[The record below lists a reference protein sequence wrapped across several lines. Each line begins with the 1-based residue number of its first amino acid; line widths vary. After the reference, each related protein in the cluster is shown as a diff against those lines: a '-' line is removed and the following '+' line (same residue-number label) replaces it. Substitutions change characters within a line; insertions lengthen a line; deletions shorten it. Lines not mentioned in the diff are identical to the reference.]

1 MHSAIW
7 PKDIFSCLNF
17 AAPNCQV
24 TDFDITSGL
33 QCTITTVIITCVA
46 CIHHAP
52 TPPDANLNWHGTAEV
67 IARTSPACPPVWY
80 PPPPVS
86 KNHLA
91 QEPTPGSAVEFW
103 CARTNPWFR
112 GRTLPVPGHGG
123 GGGVLACW
131 QCPQRQMA
139 ETKAVP
145 TSPKP
150 GPAAEVA
157 CLHGHTQ
164 GGWGQQVARGPG
176 GVGMCHGGHRGG
188 APGLHRVAQLH
199 VNSRGASTH
208 GVSRAWFP
216 RHDLG

>member
-80 PPPPVS
+80 PPPPRV
-86 KNHLA
+86 
-91 QEPTPGSAVEFW
+91 QEPP

-112 GRTLPVPGHGG
+112 GRILVRKNQPLVPRSNIAGSWTRGG
-123 GGGVLACW
+123 GGGTCLLAMPTTTNGRDESSSD
-131 QCPQRQMA
+131 QSEARPSSRSRLPPRPHPGRVGTAGGQRARGGGDVSRWAQRRR
-139 ETKAVP
+139 TR
-145 TSPKP
+145 SPP
-150 GPAAEVA
+150 GRTVA
-157 CLHGHTQ
+157 CE
-164 GGWGQQVARGPG
+164 
-176 GVGMCHGGHRGG
+176 
-188 APGLHRVAQLH
+188 
-199 VNSRGASTH
+199 
-208 GVSRAWFP
+208 
-216 RHDLG
+216 